1 MELEG
6 SLSGSQQ
13 PITGLCCEPHASSP

>member
-1 MELEG
+1 MLNEG

-13 PITGLCCEPHASSP
+13 SPLKYYA